1 MSKFK
6 VTSDFVV
13 NALCTVTIGAGV
25 IEYCSNIVLNDLYVK
40 YFKEA
45 NKNNKPV
52 ALSESL
58 RKQYDNVIH
67 DLKLTEFK
75 KAFVTP
81 FTAKGIDP
89 INVGCLNTRMGSYI
103 GIPSIYDLNSTDDV
117 SILNAEDLNLQEQHT
132 KLINNKSEF
141 GQQFVKSLV
150 LSEPAKKY
158 SIARELILT
167 DNHRILIKSIIPSI
181 VLIPMYALGHVM
193 YYRLSQNP
201 VRVKSLALVLVSNI
215 GVLIWFLIRTSTEN
229 FYQKKAD
236 EKLCD
241 ISEEYIKGGIEYYEI
256 LIQRNLALRNILPNG
271 ENMYSKE
278 GDHIEF
284 ISELSELPLT
294 YRKRYLE
301 NKLKNYMIENK
312 VAST

>member
-1 MSKFK
+1 M
-6 VTSDFVV
+6 
-13 NALCTVTIGAGV
+13 
-25 IEYCSNIVLNDLYVK
+25 
-40 YFKEA
+40 
-45 NKNNKPV
+45 
-52 ALSESL
+52 
-58 RKQYDNVIH
+58 
-67 DLKLTEFK
+67 
-75 KAFVTP
+75 
-81 FTAKGIDP
+81 
-89 INVGCLNTRMGSYI
+89 
-103 GIPSIYDLNSTDDV
+103 
-117 SILNAEDLNLQEQHT
+117 
-132 KLINNKSEF
+132 
-141 GQQFVKSLV
+141 KSLV

-158 SIARELILT
+158 SIARELMLT
-167 DNHRILIKSIIPSI
+167 DNHRIFIKSITPSV
-181 VLIPMYALGHVM
+181 VLIPMYVLGHFM
-193 YYRLSQNP
+193 YYRLPQNP

-215 GVLIWFLIRTSTEN
+215 GVLVWFLIRTTTEK

-301 NKLKNYMIENK
+301 NKLKNYINKNK
-312 VAST
+312 VTST